1 MWKRDDNLSNNIID
15 HLADK
20 VVNISHRNLQIF
32 EA

>member
-1 MWKRDDNLSNNIID
+1 MVTFKKNIID

-20 VVNISHRNLQIF
+20 VVNISHRNLQIV